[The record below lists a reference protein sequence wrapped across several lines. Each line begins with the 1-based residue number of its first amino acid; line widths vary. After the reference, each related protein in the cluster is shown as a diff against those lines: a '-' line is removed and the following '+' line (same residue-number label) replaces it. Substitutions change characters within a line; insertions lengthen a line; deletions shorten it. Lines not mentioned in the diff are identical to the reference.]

1 MTIAR
6 PQKSRGTALGIVS
19 AGSGIATIILP
30 PVLQIIMNKLGLQPA
45 FWTQFGICFVIGL
58 LMLLLLRNDPS
69 EMGLEPVGGKDY
81 VETKAKAKSGKRA
94 GDHVDG
100 AYLPSSYVWLLVV
113 MMGVIGIASSP
124 AAAHIVLHWQTS
136 GIDSMMTAAAFSVY
150 GIVLTIGKFGYGA
163 LMDIL
168 GIARA
173 SKLVCAFL
181 AIGML
186 LCTAVG
192 FGPGS
197 HASIILMYACIPFL
211 GFGFPINTVGYP
223 LWCAEFCSPDTYNKM
238 LKRCQIF
245 FQTGTLAGSS
255 LPGML
260 ADATGSYTS
269 SFALNTVIWV
279 AYLVALFIIFGKFA
293 RVKKQVLAE
302 RAA

>member
-58 LMLLLLRNDPS
+58 LMLLLLRNAPS

-124 AAAHIVLHWQTS
+124 AAAHIVLHWRCWS
-136 GIDSMMTAAAFSVY
+136 GGAAP
-150 GIVLTIGKFGYGA
+150 
-163 LMDIL
+163 
-168 GIARA
+168 AR
-173 SKLVCAFL
+173 
-181 AIGML
+181 
-186 LCTAVG
+186 
-192 FGPGS
+192 
-197 HASIILMYACIPFL
+197 
-211 GFGFPINTVGYP
+211 
-223 LWCAEFCSPDTYNKM
+223 
-238 LKRCQIF
+238 
-245 FQTGTLAGSS
+245 
-255 LPGML
+255 
-260 ADATGSYTS
+260 TS
-269 SFALNTVIWV
+269 SAASFSAT
-279 AYLVALFIIFGKFA
+279 IFSSASAGQA
-293 RVKKQVLAE
+293 PISTATAGLAP
-302 RAA
+302 